1 MKTLK
6 ASILVVNYNNS
17 KYINENIN
25 SLKNQTFKN
34 KEIIYFDDLS
44 SDNSIS
50 IIKKN
55 KNIKLIQ
62 NKKRGKFGSYNQ
74 MKGFSEAFK
83 RSTGDIVFLLDS
95 DDYFDNKKV
104 SKIMKKFQQN
114 KKLVAIYDLPIY
126 VKKNKFINIKNKKKI
141 FKTFW
146 PYIPPQSCIAL
157 RRKTFKDLINKI
169 SFNSFPDIWM
179 DFRIGIYLKYI
190 EKKFYILNENLTYYR
205 QVENSASSKFN
216 FSSFNWWK
224 RRMQAHDY
232 IRFFFNKYNIFYQKN
247 LDYYLTKFINFIIK

>member
-25 SLKNQTFKN
+25 SLKNQTYKN

-74 MKGFSEAFK
+74 MKGFSEIFK
-83 RSTGDIVFLLDS
+83 KSKGDIVFLLDS
-95 DDYFDNKKV
+95 DDYFDYKKV
-104 SKIMKKFQQN
+104 AKIMKKFQQN

-126 VKKNKFINIKNKKKI
+126 VKKNKFININNKKKM

-157 RRKTFKDLINKI
+157 RRKTFKDLMHKI

-190 EKKFYILNENLTYYR
+190 EKKFYIINENLTYYR

-216 FSSFNWWK
+216 FLSLNWWK

-247 LDYYLTKFINFIIK
+247 LDYYLTKFVNFIIK